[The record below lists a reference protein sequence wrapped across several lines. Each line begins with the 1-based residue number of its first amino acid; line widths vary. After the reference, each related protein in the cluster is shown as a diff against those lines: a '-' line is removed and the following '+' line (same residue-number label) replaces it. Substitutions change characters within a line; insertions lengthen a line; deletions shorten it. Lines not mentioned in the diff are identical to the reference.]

1 MFYEKGD
8 PTGSFF
14 VGFYFKD
21 AQLIFLSI
29 LIIKHLKFFC
39 FHV

>member
-1 MFYEKGD
+1 MKKEIRRD
-8 PTGSFF
+8 LFF

-21 AQLIFLSI
+21 AQVIFLSI
-29 LIIKHLKFFC
+29 LTIKHLKFFC

>member
-1 MFYEKGD
+1 MKKEIRLDLFLWE
-8 PTGSFF
+8 
-14 VGFYFKD
+14 FYFMN

-29 LIIKHLKFFC
+29 LTIKHLKFFC